1 MSSQPTPSAL
11 DRAQRIHAHTVVSA
25 CTCRSLVSVA
35 GSVEGD
41 NALRAVLA
49 RVVRGFYGCR
59 YQNWASLLQTPCALV
74 IV

>member
-11 DRAQRIHAHTVVSA
+11 DRAQQIHAHPVVPA
-25 CTCRSLVSVA
+25 CMRRSLVSVA

-41 NALRAVLA
+41 SALRAVLA
-49 RVVRGFYGCR
+49 PVVRGYPWCPK
-59 YQNWASLLQTPCALV
+59 WASLLQTACALV